1 MFFAKPRLSAAVINC
16 ADCPA
21 SLISGSLA
29 FVTVYPPLSLSLSTR
44 VHPSTHPSPPSFVQT
59 ISLFRSLAWTP
70 SIASPH
76 PPSSFCLR
84 VLRPPLL
91 PVFPISNG
99 RAVRAP
105 RNWPA
110 NEPFRVKS
118 CTGVVYRV
126 VVLNFCRTCGAGWN
140 DRSGYVRACFLE
152 ICLTFLWR
160 WTVLEWYSRIFFLSF
175 LEIMRNKV
183 SVNIRK
189 MVHF

>member
-29 FVTVYPPLSLSLSTR
+29 FVTVYPPPHLSLSLSIHASI
-44 VHPSTHPSPPSFVQT
+44 HPSIHPSVHLLPPSFSPFRSNHLSLSLSLSLAARERHPSPLLTPPRPFVCACFDRL
-59 ISLFRSLAWTP
+59 S
-70 SIASPH
+70 SPL
-76 PPSSFCLR
+76 PP
-84 VLRPPLL
+84 

-126 VVLNFCRTCGAGWN
+126 VVLNFCQTCGGVSGWN
-140 DRSGYVRACFLE
+140 DRSGEGRDVYF
-152 ICLTFLWR
+152 
-160 WTVLEWYSRIFFLSF
+160 FFLFF
-175 LEIMRNKV
+175 L
-183 SVNIRK
+183 
-189 MVHF
+189 